1 MIYNNNWNYLTANH
15 LTVCKKE
22 PKPILKCHLPN
33 VLTNHIYIYIYIYIY
48 GGGYMN
54 IIYILVLIFRG
65 DDVEE
70 SRGVMINVHRNKK
83 VRTTVSLLSSFSD
96 LYPEGR

>member
-1 MIYNNNWNYLTANH
+1 
-15 LTVCKKE
+15 
-22 PKPILKCHLPN
+22 
-33 VLTNHIYIYIYIYIY
+33 
-48 GGGYMN
+48 MN